1 MPTYFN
7 QTMKTLFV
15 YLLIASAL
23 GLAALSFFQSKR
35 IKNLREIQK
44 NYEALT
50 ENFAEL
56 SKNYKSTLL
65 KYQEIKTSLDQTT
78 MSLDS
83 ISQRLDSVNRQSTL
97 LIASAHANIVEIIQ
111 EVDTLELDDVETIR
125 SLRTLLNEK

>member
-1 MPTYFN
+1 
-7 QTMKTLFV
+7 MKNILV
-15 YLLIASAL
+15 YLLIAAAL
-23 GLAALSFFQSKR
+23 GLAALSFFQNKR
-35 IKNLREIQK
+35 IRNLREIQK

>member
-1 MPTYFN
+1 
-7 QTMKTLFV
+7 MKNILV
-15 YLLIASAL
+15 YLLIAAAL
-23 GLAALSFFQSKR
+23 GLAVLSFFQNKR
-35 IKNLREIQK
+35 IRNLREIQK

>member
-1 MPTYFN
+1 
-7 QTMKTLFV
+7 MKSIFV
-15 YLLIASAL
+15 YLLIAAAL
-23 GLAALSFFQSKR
+23 GLAALSFFQNKKIR
-35 IKNLREIQK
+35 NLREIQK

-65 KYQEIKTSLDQTT
+65 KYQEIKTSHDQTT
-78 MSLDS
+78 VSLDS

-97 LIASAHANIVEIIQ
+97 LIASAHANIVGIIQ